1 MLHAAKDLLFPER
14 VLVVIL
20 SVILSGEAIT

>member
-1 MLHAAKDLLFPER
+1 MLQAAKDLLVPER
-14 VLVVIL
+14 ALVVIL